1 MDDHRGFK
9 DRIYAE
15 FARVGQALANE
26 KRLELI
32 DLLAQAPRHVDALA
46 QESGMS
52 VANVSQHLQVL
63 RDVHLVTPQKEGTR
77 VVYRLAGLDVIGLWL
92 SLRSVGE
99 ERLAEVRRIVEDSGP
114 ASSLNEELPRAD
126 LDGLLASGRAILLD
140 VRPRLEF
147 ESGHLPGAVSIPLN
161 ELMDRL
167 SELPRDKLV
176 ITYCRGAYC
185 LFADE
190 ALVLLRQHGYNAR

>member
-140 VRPRLEF
+140 VRPRLGISSSSPIAGEPTVCLQTRPWSCCANMATTLADWRAAGL
-147 ESGHLPGAVSIPLN
+147 SGSAKVATS
-161 ELMDRL
+161 
-167 SELPRDKLV
+167 
-176 ITYCRGAYC
+176 
-185 LFADE
+185 
-190 ALVLLRQHGYNAR
+190 